1 MEEAFRAIERGQ
13 GGWERAFQDLARD
26 SSNFSCRVAHLP
38 LNRTLN
44 RYRDVSPYDDSRVKL
59 QRGDNDYIN
68 ASLVCVP
75 QAGRKYILTQGPLPH
90 TCGHF
95 WQMVW
100 EQGSRAVVMLNRLVE
115 NNSIKCERYW
125 PLPDHPEMIFD
136 DTGVRV
142 VLRRERERQSFTMRR
157 LELEFLP
164 SGERREVLQ
173 FHYTAWPDFGVPSSP
188 ARFRAFLQAV
198 RASGVLHSGHGPT
211 VVHCSAGIGRS
222 GSFCLVDAC
231 LALLSERGE
240 VDVRAELLSM
250 RRARMGLIQT
260 ADQLRFSYLALLGE
274 DAHSQD
280 DDKDS
285 DAEDEDTEM
294 LRLTPLPPPPNT
306 PPLPPPRRSL
316 EPTSP
321 PFFPATPEGKANPP
335 ALPDRPLTGP
345 ASGMLVDGC
354 VNGQSDGPG
363 DAREEVEAGDGSQGD
378 AQIGRRGEPPVGEL
392 ADERA
397 KPRTD
402 DCVDAPRDSRTN
414 GRADGRDELPPP
426 PADSDLEG
434 DADNGREEVRAGEG
448 EAGREDAAGD
458 VHADG
463 GGGVR
468 ADGLGDVDGKPRLR
482 AVGQAERR
490 VENQRADGVFADGPN
505 GNLVRQVDGTPQ
517 VRGRRAAPYP
527 LLYQLAAVIL
537 PALLFVAYRALFGER
552 R

>member
-1 MEEAFRAIERGQ
+1 MEEAFWAIERGQ

-26 SSNFSCRVAHLP
+26 SSNFPCRVAHLP

-198 RASGVLHSGHGPT
+198 RASGVLHSRHGPT
-211 VVHCSAGIGRS
+211 IVHCSAGIGRS

-240 VDVRAELLSM
+240 VDVRAVLLSM

-274 DAHSQD
+274 DTHSQD
-280 DDKDS
+280 DDNDNDS
-285 DAEDEDTEM
+285 DGEDEDTEM

-321 PFFPATPEGKANPP
+321 PFFPATPEGKADPP
-335 ALPDRPLTGP
+335 GLPARPLPGP
-345 ASGMLVDGC
+345 ASEMPVDGC
-354 VNGQSDGPG
+354 VNGQSDGPA
-363 DAREEVEAGDGSQGD
+363 DAREEVEAGGGAQGD
-378 AQIGRRGEPPVGEL
+378 AQIGGRGEPPVGEL

-397 KPRTD
+397 KPRMD
-402 DCVDAPRDSRTN
+402 DCVDARRDPRTN
-414 GRADGRDELPPP
+414 GRADRRDELPPP
-426 PADSDLEG
+426 PAGSGLQG
-434 DADNGREEVRAGEG
+434 DAGADNGRGEVRAGEG
-448 EAGREDAAGD
+448 EAEAGREDAAG
-458 VHADG
+458 
-463 GGGVR
+463 
-468 ADGLGDVDGKPRLR
+468 DGLGDVDGKPRLR

-490 VENQRADGVFADGPN
+490 VGSRENRRADGLFAGGPN
-505 GNLVRQVDGTPQ
+505 GNPVQQVDETPQ

-537 PALLFVAYRALFGER
+537 PALLFVAYRALFAER